1 MNAQLRIDNN
11 RCCLKPLP
19 WCIDKLL
26 VINFSYTF
34 FILQWE
40 ISSISESGRL
50 IYTPLLH
57 FSEQACL
64 NRQIFTL
71 LDKSVNNAVANQPLI
86 AVFIYKEVFW
96 GYLLSIVARR
106 FMLFRS

>member
-1 MNAQLRIDNN
+1 L
-11 RCCLKPLP
+11 
-19 WCIDKLL
+19 CIL
-26 VINFSYTF
+26 
-34 FILQWE
+34 LQWE
-40 ISSISESGRL
+40 IIVYFGKRQVDF
-50 IYTPLLH
+50 YAPLLH

-64 NRQIFTL
+64 NRQIFTS